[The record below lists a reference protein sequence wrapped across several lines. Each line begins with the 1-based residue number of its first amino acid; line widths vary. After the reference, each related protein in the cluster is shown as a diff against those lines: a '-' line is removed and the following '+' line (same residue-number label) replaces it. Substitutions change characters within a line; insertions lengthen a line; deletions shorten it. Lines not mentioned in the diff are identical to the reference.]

1 MEMVMLF
8 SEYLQSGLSMV
19 QGWCSP
25 EKAKR
30 LYEILL
36 QPECRSSV
44 EIGVFGGSS
53 LFPQAMAFRDKKN
66 GLAIGIDP
74 WTNAS
79 CLEDMENPANKNW
92 WGNLDLEN
100 VYLDFMNK
108 VKSFGV
114 HNNLKVYR
122 KKSSEIH
129 HKIELESVDLLH
141 IDGNHCERLAYEDS
155 VNYLPKV
162 RRGGYIFFDDIM
174 WTESGD
180 KLSTR
185 KGLDFLLKSCDEV
198 ELVGNDCMILR
209 KR

>member
-1 MEMVMLF
+1 MLF
-8 SEYLQSGLSMV
+8 SEYLESGLSSV

-25 EKAKR
+25 DKAKK
-30 LYEILL
+30 LYEILM
-36 QPECRSSV
+36 QPECKISV

-66 GLAIGIDP
+66 GMAIGIDP

-79 CLEDMENPANKNW
+79 CLEDMESAANKNW
-92 WGNLDLEN
+92 WGKLDLEHI
-100 VYLDFMNK
+100 YQDFMAK
-108 VKSFGV
+108 VRAFGV

-129 HKIELESVDLLH
+129 QKIDPESVDLLH

-162 RRGGYIFFDDIM
+162 RKGGYIFFDDTM

-198 ELVGNDCMILR
+198 ELVGKDCMILK